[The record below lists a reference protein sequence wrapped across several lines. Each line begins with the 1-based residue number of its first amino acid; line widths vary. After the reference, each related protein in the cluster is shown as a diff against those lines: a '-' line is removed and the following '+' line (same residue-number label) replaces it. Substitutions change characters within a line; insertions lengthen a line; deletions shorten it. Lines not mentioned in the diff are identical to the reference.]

1 MLLLAKIPRLEAN
14 LLQEKLARIS
24 AESALS
30 KTSSNLTK
38 TWRLCQGVT
47 ADLKNLSFSFAEE
60 LQKREALQKQLR
72 LERNKYFKLD
82 QGLKVQQQN
91 SAVSRQQSQI
101 LAFMAPSP
109 YLPKDGNIQG
119 RLLRAQHP
127 GVLTSPP
134 LSASSSSSRPLL
146 AGVSQIYVKTA
157 RVKPRCQVTHALVIM
172 QCKRSLEDRKTLQS
186 RVIRRGAEKSL
197 SWLL

>member
-24 AESALS
+24 AESSLS

-38 TWRLCQGVT
+38 TWRLGQGVT

-60 LQKREALQKQLR
+60 LQKREALQKQLG

-82 QGLKVQQQN
+82 QGLKEQQQN

-109 YLPKDGNIQG
+109 YLPKDGWTYP
-119 RLLRAQHP
+119 RKATPRPAPRCPHK
-127 GVLTSPP
+127 PP
-134 LSASSSSSRPLL
+134 LSARSSSSRPLL
-146 AGVSQIYVKTA
+146 AGVSQIYVKT
-157 RVKPRCQVTHALVIM
+157 VKPRSPSHSCFGYHAVQEIVG
-172 QCKRSLEDRKTLQS
+172 RSQNPSKQ
-186 RVIRRGAEKSL
+186 GHQA
-197 SWLL
+197 W